1 MARATPT
8 LELNARVSATATTF
22 GRDPE
27 WVLSFDREGRLLTYV
42 RGEHLFKRAL
52 DSRLY
57 QRRRQEGQRWRLLP
71 DGERRA
77 VFAEAYALAEETA
90 AAPDAGVE
98 LRARLEA
105 EALAWT
111 VERLLAEE
119 ERCRRAYPQPV
130 SILPPDRYLSIV
142 LQATQGCT
150 WNRCTFCSF
159 YQGRPF
165 HAAGPEEFRDHIAAV
180 RDLLGRDAAR
190 RRSLFL
196 ADGNALALGN
206 RRLLPLLEVAREAFP
221 GEAVAGFVDVYSG
234 GRHDPTDWRELAGR
248 GLVQVHVGME
258 TGLDELLRWVDK
270 PGSRAEL
277 AGFVGELKAASVAVS
292 LIVMV
297 GLGGRGF
304 RDRHR
309 EATLSALLAMPL
321 DGGDLIYLSPFV
333 EQPGSAY
340 AVRREQ
346 EGLEAMTAGEIEA
359 EAGIFARVLR
369 GKGLRTGRYDIREL
383 VY

>member
-1 MARATPT
+1 MIA
-8 LELNARVSATATTF
+8 LMELTARVSATSTVF

-52 DSRLY
+52 DSRVF
-57 QRRRQEGQRWRLLP
+57 QRHREEGQRWRLLA
-71 DGERRA
+71 DRERR
-77 VFAEAYALAEETA
+77 VVLAEAYALAGETA
-90 AAPDAGVE
+90 PGAPADLGE
-98 LRARLEA
+98 RLEA
-105 EALAWT
+105 EVLPWT
-111 VERLLAEE
+111 VERLLAEG
-119 ERCRRAYPQPV
+119 ERFRRAYPQPI

-165 HAAGPEEFRDHIAAV
+165 HAAGPEELREHVAAV
-180 RDLLGRDAAR
+180 RELLGRDAAR

-206 RRLLPLLEVAREAFP
+206 RRLVPLLEIAREVFP
-221 GEAVAGFVDVYSG
+221 GEAITGFVDVYSG
-234 GRHDPTDWRELAGR
+234 GKHDPTDWRELAGL
-248 GLVQVHVGME
+248 GLTQVYIGME

-277 AGFVGELKAASVAVS
+277 ADFVGELEAAGVAVS

-309 EATLSALLAMPL
+309 EATLSALLEMPL
-321 DGGDLIYLSPFV
+321 DRGDLIYLSPFA
-333 EQPGSAY
+333 EEPGSAY
-340 AVRREQ
+340 AARREG

-359 EAGIFARVLR
+359 ETEVYAKVLR
-369 GKGLRTGRYDIREL
+369 GKGLRVGRYDIREF